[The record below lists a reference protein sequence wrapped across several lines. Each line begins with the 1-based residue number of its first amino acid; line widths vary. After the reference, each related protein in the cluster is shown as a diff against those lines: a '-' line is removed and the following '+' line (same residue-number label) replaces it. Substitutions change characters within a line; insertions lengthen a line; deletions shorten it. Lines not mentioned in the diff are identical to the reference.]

1 MKRFNKICQ
10 DIKSV
15 KIQGATNVAKA
26 GIKAYLLNPS
36 TKTKKK
42 LFSLRP
48 TEPALF
54 NALNLLEKNS
64 PEKIISHFDKSQ
76 DKINNYVNKKI
87 KNNFIVYTHCH
98 SSSVSKSLIYSKKKG
113 KKFKVYNTETRP
125 LYQGRRTA
133 RELAKEKIKVI
144 NFVDSAMHEAI
155 KNSDIIFLGADAILK
170 SGVINK
176 IGSTS
181 VAEIAKVHKKPLFIV
196 SDSWKFYPKNI
207 KIEERDFHEVWKR
220 VPKNIKVRNPAF
232 EKIPKKY
239 ISGIISEKGILK
251 HSEFIKKSKK
261 LI

>member
-1 MKRFNKICQ
+1 MGRFNQICR
-10 DIKSV
+10 DIKSI
-15 KIQGATNVAKA
+15 KIQGATNVAKE
-26 GIKAYLLNPS
+26 GVKAYLLNPT
-36 TKTKKK
+36 TKSKKK

-54 NALNLLEKNS
+54 NALNLLEKNPS
-64 PEKIISHFDKSQ
+64 EIIISHFDESQ

-98 SSSVSKSLIYSKKKG
+98 SSSVSKSLIYSKRKG
-113 KKFKVYNTETRP
+113 KKFKVYSTETRP

-133 RELAKEKIKVI
+133 RELAKEKIKVT
-144 NFVDSAMHEAI
+144 NFVDSGMHEAI

-239 ISGIISEKGILK
+239 ISRIISEKGILK

>member
-1 MKRFNKICQ
+1 MKRFDKICK
-10 DIKSV
+10 DIQSL

-26 GIKAYLLNPS
+26 GVKAYLLNPT
-36 TKTKKK
+36 TKFKNK

-64 PEKIISHFDKSQ
+64 PEEIFSHFDKSQ
-76 DKINNYVNKKI
+76 NNINNYLNKKI
-87 KNNFIVYTHCH
+87 KKNFIIYTHCH
-98 SSSVSKSLIYSKKKG
+98 ASTISKALIYSKKKG
-113 KKFKVYNTETRP
+113 KKFEVYNTETRP
-125 LYQGRRTA
+125 LYQGRKTA
-133 RELAKEKIKVI
+133 RELAKSKIKVT
-144 NFVDSAMHEAI
+144 NFVDSGMHEAI
-155 KNSDIIFLGADAILK
+155 KNSTIVLLGADAILK

-176 IGSTS
+176 IGSTAI
-181 VAEIAKVHKKPLFIV
+181 AEIAKVHKKPLYIV
-196 SDSWKFYPKNI
+196 SDSWKFYSKDV

-239 ISGIISEKGILK
+239 ITGIISENGILK
-251 HSEFIKKSKK
+251 YSEFLKRSKK

>member
-1 MKRFNKICQ
+1 MKRFNKICK
-10 DIKSV
+10 DIKDI

-26 GIKAYLLNPS
+26 GIKAYLLNPT
-36 TKTKKK
+36 TKSKKK

-76 DKINNYVNKKI
+76 DKINKYLNKKI
-87 KNNFIVYTHCH
+87 TTNSIIYTHCH
-98 SSSVSKSLIYSKKKG
+98 ASTISKALIYSKKKG
-113 KKFKVYNTETRP
+113 KKFQVYNTETRP
-125 LYQGRRTA
+125 LYQGRKTA
-133 RELAKEKIKVI
+133 RELANEKIKVT
-144 NFVDSAMHEAI
+144 NFIDSGMHEAI
-155 KNSDIIFLGADAILK
+155 KSSNIILLGADAILK

-176 IGSTS
+176 IGSAS
-181 VAEIAKVHKKPLFIV
+181 IAEIAKVHKKPLYIV
-196 SDSWKFYPKNI
+196 SDSWKFYSKNV

-220 VPKNIKVRNPAF
+220 VPKNVKVRNPAF

-251 HSEFIKKSKK
+251 YSEFLKKSKK

>member
-10 DIKSV
+10 DIKSI

-54 NALNLLEKNS
+54 NALNLLEKNPS
-64 PEKIISHFDKSQ
+64 EKIISHFDESQ

-98 SSSVSKSLIYSKKKG
+98 SSSVSKSLIYSKRKG
-113 KKFKVYNTETRP
+113 KKFKVYSTETRP

-133 RELAKEKIKVI
+133 RELAKEKIKVT
-144 NFVDSAMHEAI
+144 NFVDSGMHEAI